1 MNRWRVLLLILL
13 LTGASLLL
21 RPAAPA
27 WARAAMPCAAQQCN
41 APAMS
46 SSMAHGEA
54 HDEAHMAAE
63 APVGLPHHALAAA
76 VIGDS
81 ASVAHGGC
89 GVSGHCHVAGQ
100 CGGMAACCTAAA
112 APGFL
117 FCAAPT
123 KVAMLRALPP
133 RSDAAAHFLTGGVE
147 RPPRLFLA

>member
-13 LTGASLLL
+13 LTAASLLL
-21 RPAAPA
+21 RPAAAA
-27 WARAAMPCAAQQCN
+27 WARAAVPCAAQQCS
-41 APAMS
+41 APALS
-46 SSMAHGEA
+46 SSMA
-54 HDEAHMAAE
+54 HDEAHMAAPE
-63 APVGLPHHALAAA
+63 APVGRPHHALAAT

-81 ASVAHGGC
+81 ASAAHGGC

-100 CGGMAACCTAAA
+100 CGGMAAACCTAAA

-117 FCAAPT
+117 FCAGLT

-133 RSDAAAHFLTGGVE
+133 RSDAAAHFLTDGIE